1 LAAQLSARRAV
12 GDTALVSTQDGCI
25 VPRFEYFMALRYL
38 RGAEG
43 RAEGRSFLRFI
54 TYVAIGGVALGVAAL
69 LLALAIV
76 RGFSQEITEKIVG
89 FGSHVQVQNTLQEE
103 PLPQA
108 SDLKSRIARTEG
120 VASVAPIIEG
130 VVLLRRSAQS
140 IDGVQ
145 LVGVDEPPAYI
156 ERHVSQG
163 AFDLRSAPGEP
174 QRIVVGAAL
183 AERMDVE
190 VGETVTLFG
199 LQNAGAEGLQLDRP
213 RVRQFRVTG
222 IYRTSL
228 TSIDGQVVFTAAAP
242 ARALVG
248 MAASSVSRFD
258 VTVDDFGA
266 VDDVAARLNQNVS
279 FPATART
286 IRQIQPY
293 ASLFAWVN
301 LQQGIIPLVIGVI
314 VIVAAFNIVGILLM
328 MILEKTREIGVLQ
341 SIGTSQTTL
350 KRLFLAVG
358 VLIGAVG
365 TAAGAG
371 LAFLLA
377 SLQKQFGII
386 PLPEE
391 AYYMTTAPIAL
402 HPLDYLLVAVVTL
415 VLCGLAA
422 YIPARVAARI
432 EPVQAIRFQ

>member
-1 LAAQLSARRAV
+1 M
-12 GDTALVSTQDGCI
+12 
-25 VPRFEYFMALRYL
+25 PRFEYFMALRYL

-89 FGSHVQVQNTLQEE
+89 FGSHVQVQNTLREE

-183 AERMDVE
+183 AERMDVG

-213 RVRQFRVTG
+213 RVRQFQVTG